1 MNLWKRLNPAVHNHW
16 LLLAAGVVWSGVGVL
31 LCWLAYNW
39 LNEAHSVLALG
50 IGLAGFALSLVVY
63 RFGFSHIAQ
72 TNITRL
78 RSFLQKVCLFAFFS
92 WKSYLL
98 MVGMMALGMALR
110 NSPIPKTYLAIVY
123 ETIGGAMLLSS
134 LHYYPPALALVRAAN
149 RK

>member
-1 MNLWKRLNPAVHNHW
+1 
-16 LLLAAGVVWSGVGVL
+16 
-31 LCWLAYNW
+31 
-39 LNEAHSVLALG
+39 
-50 IGLAGFALSLVVY
+50 
-63 RFGFSHIAQ
+63 
-72 TNITRL
+72 
-78 RSFLQKVCLFAFFS
+78 
-92 WKSYLL
+92 